1 MDKNTNSCIEK
12 SAKNLYL
19 SCQIQKPDPT
29 ITGKSDKNLQ
39 IFPEDNFEKTI
50 QKMFVKNKFVLGN
63 AYDYEGSKS
72 FLKDKDE
79 CMKNM
84 CLSDEIEE
92 KKPKS
97 PRKKSKSKKK
107 YKKGIKS
114 LDHIRA
120 SKILAKRKKRESF
133 FSFGSSGCVDGVI
146 NLLE

>member
-1 MDKNTNSCIEK
+1 MDKNTNPCFDK
-12 SAKNLYL
+12 SAKIL
-19 SCQIQKPDPT
+19 SPSYQIKKPDPI
-29 ITGKSDKNLQ
+29 ITGKSAKVLQ
-39 IFPEDNFEKTI
+39 IFPEDSFEKTV
-50 QKMFVKNKFVLGN
+50 QKMFKENKFVISN
-63 AYDYEGSKS
+63 AYDYEGSEN

-107 YKKGIKS
+107 DKKGTKT
-114 LDHIRA
+114 LDRIRA
-120 SKILAKRKKRESF
+120 SKIMARRKKRESF